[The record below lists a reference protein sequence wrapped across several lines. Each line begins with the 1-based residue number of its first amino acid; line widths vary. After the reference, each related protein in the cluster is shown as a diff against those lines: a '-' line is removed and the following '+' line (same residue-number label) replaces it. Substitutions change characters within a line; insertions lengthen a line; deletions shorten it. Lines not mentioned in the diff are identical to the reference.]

1 MKLYFSYLED
11 HTCRLLNPK
20 IIIKIKISQHNFQ
33 NPTLKMETLVAN
45 AYTHLDKSKLL
56 EINSI
61 AIATNKLLQRKIYV
75 KKCHFFT
82 KWYFEEFINRMNQG
96 YKTIWKLQ
104 KFYCFEDF
112 TQLLAFFCVSKNM
125 NQRKQG
131 D

>member
-1 MKLYFSYLED
+1 M
-11 HTCRLLNPK
+11 P
-20 IIIKIKISQHNFQ
+20 
-33 NPTLKMETLVAN
+33 
-45 AYTHLDKSKLL
+45 
-56 EINSI
+56 
-61 AIATNKLLQRKIYV
+61 
-75 KKCHFFT
+75 FFT

-104 KFYCFEDF
+104 KFCFEDF